1 MMSRDIEMPAKLPL
15 VIVSFTYI
23 LTILILSFYTWV
35 LWWIASLRASCNCVS
50 VGGGPWH
57 IYFLATS
64 IILSIGL
71 FIARMF
77 YQFHIFVHLLSIILF
92 FTIIGV
98 AKMFVNKTRREG
110 CKCTGTYTSK
120 VVDITLYINVFVAVA
135 IISIF
140 AFWTMSGRL
149 KI

>member
-1 MMSRDIEMPAKLPL
+1 MTYRDIEMPEKFPL
-15 VIVSFTYI
+15 AIVLFTYI
-23 LTILILSFYTWV
+23 LTSLILSFYIWV

-64 IILSIGL
+64 IILSLGL

-77 YQFHIFVHLLSIILF
+77 YQFPIFVHLLSIILF
-92 FTIIGV
+92 FAIIGV
-98 AKMFVNKTRREG
+98 AKMFVNKTQREG
-110 CKCTGTYTSK
+110 CKCTGTYTAK

-135 IISIF
+135 VMSIF
-140 AFWTMSGRL
+140 AFWTMSGRS